1 LHLQASPQLSGNS
14 RETDIR
20 FARFLVKAGLS
31 TMAVES
37 LRVIVKESPRAQDA
51 RDAQK
56 ILDSI
61 AKTK

>member
-1 LHLQASPQLSGNS
+1 
-14 RETDIR
+14 
-20 FARFLVKAGLS
+20 
-31 TMAVES
+31 MAVES
-37 LRVIVKESPRAQDA
+37 LRVIVKESPGAQAA